1 MLHDLLIFSPFMICL
16 FWSILQGLLSYRT
29 NIFPAYLVMT
39 LTAMFFFM
47 IDGYFSAIHG
57 TPQIYI
63 WFSLAYQLV
72 APALIPAVLFYV
84 RRLMRE
90 QRYQRTQFLW
100 VAIPAVMFAVSALL
114 MSIIGTEEIV
124 GMTSDMNAHGLPA
137 LAQYK
142 GRLVYRY
149 YVWSDII
156 MRVVLGLEMVYMLFY
171 IIIFRWRRKYSLGN
185 IYRFFFKGGSVD
197 VLQVQ
202 LLALSGIAL
211 VYMFKVFFFK
221 SYLDRNLWFTA
232 LLAVYVAV
240 AVFSI
245 GFFTLLSARQT
256 ITLKDVGNLMRF
268 NYNRKSKQQTIES
281 MFEHLIEDADT
292 ETQRRIKAKIGVTG
306 ELDAWERGESQ
317 GKPSISDAIFNV
329 TSDSWGENSLMS
341 RFQQLMKEE
350 QLYLKP
356 GLSLGDVAER
366 LGSNKTYI
374 SKMVNNTYNMGF
386 PELLNVLRVDY
397 AQHYIVLHK
406 DAKQDQIAEA
416 CGFFSASSFN
426 NTFKRVTGM
435 TPKMWEATR

>member
-16 FWSILQGLLSYRT
+16 FWVILHSLLSYRA
-29 NIFPAYLVMT
+29 NILPAYLVMT

-47 IDGYFSAIHG
+47 IDGYYSALYG
-57 TPQIYI
+57 TPQVYI
-63 WFSLAYQLV
+63 WFSLAYQLI

-90 QRYQRTQFLW
+90 QRYQRAQFLW
-100 VAIPAVMFAVSALL
+100 VIIPAVMFSVSALL
-114 MSIIGTEEIV
+114 MSIVGPDEIV
-124 GMTSDMNAHGLPA
+124 KMTRDMNAHGLPA
-137 LAQYK
+137 LANYK
-142 GRLVYRY
+142 GELVYRY
-149 YVWSDII
+149 YVWSDIM
-156 MRVVLGLEMVYMLFY
+156 MRVVLGVEMIYMLLY
-171 IIIFRWRRKYSLGN
+171 MIIYSVRRSYTLGN
-185 IYRFFFKGGSVD
+185 IYRFFAKGGSVD
-197 VLQVQ
+197 VLQIQ
-202 LLALSGIAL
+202 LLALGGIAL
-211 VYMFKVFFFK
+211 VYMFKIFFFK

-232 LLAVYVAV
+232 ILAVYVAV

-256 ITLKDVGNLMRF
+256 ITLKDVSNLVRF
-268 NYNRKSKQQTIES
+268 NYNRKNKQQIIES

-292 ETQRRIKAKIGVTG
+292 ETQRRMKAKIGVTG
-306 ELDAWERGESQ
+306 EVEAWERGESQ
-317 GKPSISDAIFNV
+317 SKPSISDAIFNV
-329 TSDSWGENSLMS
+329 TADSWGENSLMI

-366 LGSNKTYI
+366 LGSNKTYV

-386 PELLNVLRVDY
+386 PELLNILRVDY

-406 DAKQDQIAEA
+406 DAKQDKIADA

-426 NTFKRVTGM
+426 NTFKRITGM
-435 TPKMWEATR
+435 TPKMWLATR